1 MPVPASIMNEM
12 ADYYRARAPEFDDW
26 FYRRGRYS
34 LGAEGDACWFA
45 EVAEVF
51 VALDAL
57 KIEGDI
63 LELAAGTGIW
73 TERLARTARSITAID
88 VSAEVLAINRAKV
101 ASDCVSY
108 VLADLFTW
116 QPDRTFDA
124 VVFGYWLSHV
134 PYEHLDAF
142 LSTCTMALRPS
153 GTIFF
158 ADAPRSRESTAAHL
172 QVAAANPQVVIRSL
186 DDGRSFQIVKNC
198 YEPAELTERCVR
210 AGLDVTV
217 RQTST
222 HFIYG
227 MGTRRQSPLV
237 AADSPLP

>member
-51 VALDAL
+51 AALDAL
-57 KIEGDI
+57 GIEGNV

-73 TERLARTARSITAID
+73 TERLVRTAHSITAVD
-88 VSAEVLAINRAKV
+88 VSSEVLAINRAKV
-101 ASDCVSY
+101 ASDRVSY
-108 VLADLFTW
+108 VQADLFTW
-116 QPDRTFDA
+116 RPGCPFDA

-134 PYEHLDAF
+134 PYERLDAF
-142 LSTCTMALRPS
+142 LSTCTMALRPG

-172 QVAAANPQVVIRSL
+172 QVPAANPQVVIRSL
-186 DDGRSFQIVKNC
+186 DDGRSFRIVKNC
-198 YEPAELTERCVR
+198 YEPVELTERFAR
-210 AGLDVTV
+210 AGLDVIV

-227 MGTRRQSPLV
+227 MGTRRQSQLV
-237 AADSPLP
+237 AADSPRP